1 MIAGRSYKLNVWTDS
16 LLTLSLEFDDT
27 VRKITRSKNQWK
39 EVYNILM
46 NSVVEVPAKDTLLLE
61 CDDGNGCTVI
71 LKEELEEGDPERYKY
86 CRYRG

>member
-1 MIAGRSYKLNVWTDS
+1 VTDP
-16 LLTLSLEFDDT
+16 LLTLSLDYDDT
-27 VRKITRSKNQWK
+27 VRVITVSKNQWK

-46 NSVVEVPAKDTLLLE
+46 NSVVEVPAKDALLLE

-71 LKEELEEGDPERYKY
+71 HKEELEGGDPERYKN